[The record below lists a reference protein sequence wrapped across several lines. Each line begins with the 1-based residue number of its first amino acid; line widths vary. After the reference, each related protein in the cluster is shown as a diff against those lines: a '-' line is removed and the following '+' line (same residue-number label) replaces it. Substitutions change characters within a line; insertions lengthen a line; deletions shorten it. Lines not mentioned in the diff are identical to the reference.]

1 MPKLDEPA
9 PDFLADSNKGKI
21 TLAAY
26 RGKWIVLFA
35 YPADFT
41 PICEMD
47 LLGFARNRS
56 VFDSLGVQFIG
67 WSVDTVASHLRWVG
81 EVKDKTGVEI
91 NYPLIADPDRKL
103 ATRYEI
109 LHQEKGVANRGIFIV
124 DPEGIL
130 KFSATYALDVGRS
143 VKEVERIIKVL
154 QRARELRHLGDLER
168 ASELSRY
175 QASSKVDET
184 YTDPLEEA
192 KRIIGEAEKGEVT
205 LRLIGGLAIRLHC
218 HGKHSGHLREYH
230 DIDLFGL
237 AEQRKEIELVF
248 VRLGYSF
255 NLLFNM
261 NSVWLERLQFVS
273 GQNAKRVDVFLDQ
286 FSMEHTLD
294 FKRRIRLDDLT
305 IPVTDLLLTKLQM
318 EGRIEARDEKDIVA
332 VLEDHDLGLED
343 SKEMLNVKYL
353 ADLCSRDWGLFRT
366 VTGSLQ
372 KIRHVIENDVSV
384 QCVGMEA
391 DELIRKVDLIN
402 ASLTSSRKGLR
413 WRARKILGERVK
425 WYSDVEVDEEEVG

>member
-1 MPKLDEPA
+1 MPRIDEPA

-56 VFDSLGVQFIG
+56 AFDSLGAQFIG
-67 WSVDTVASHLRWVG
+67 WSVDNVASHSRWVE
-81 EVKDKTGVEI
+81 EVKEKTGVEI
-91 NYPLIADPDRKL
+91 DYPLIADPDRKL
-103 ATRYEI
+103 AKAYEV
-109 LHQEKGVANRGIFIV
+109 LHQQKGVANRGIFIV
-124 DPEGIL
+124 DPDGIL

-154 QRARELRHLGDLER
+154 QRARELRHLEDLER

-175 QASSKVDET
+175 EASSKLDENH
-184 YTDPLEEA
+184 TDPLEEA
-192 KRIIGEAEKGEVT
+192 KWIIGEAEKEGVT

-218 HGKHSGHLREYH
+218 HGKHSAHLREQH

-237 AEQRKEIELVF
+237 ARQREEIEAVF
-248 VRLGYSF
+248 ARLGYSPNLSF
-255 NLLFNM
+255 NR
-261 NSVWLERLQFVS
+261 NSVMLKRLQFVS
-273 GQNAKRVDVFLDQ
+273 TQSAKSVDVFLDQ
-286 FSMEHTLD
+286 FRMEHTLD
-294 FKRRIRLDDLT
+294 FRQRIRLDNLT

-332 VLEDHDLGLED
+332 VLEDHDLGIED
-343 SKEMLNVKYL
+343 SKEMLNMKYV

-372 KIRHVIENDVSV
+372 KIRHVIENDVSI

-391 DELIRKVDLIN
+391 DELIRKIDMMQ

-413 WRARKILGERVK
+413 WRTRKILGERVK
-425 WYSDVEVDEEEVG
+425 WYRDVEVDEAEV